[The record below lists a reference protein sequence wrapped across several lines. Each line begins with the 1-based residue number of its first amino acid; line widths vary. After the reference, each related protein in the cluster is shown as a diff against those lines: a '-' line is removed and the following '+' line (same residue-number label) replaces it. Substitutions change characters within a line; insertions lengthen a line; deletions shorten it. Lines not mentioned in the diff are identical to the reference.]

1 MNIWIELIN
10 GPMRP
15 EILQVELLYKEVIVS
30 VLFVIVYAVPIIF
43 GITWLL
49 AALDC
54 LFAKGRDMTESQDQY
69 KTGERC
75 HGLSGSKFS
84 QAAARLSKNDTGV
97 AAGI

>member
-1 MNIWIELIN
+1 MNFWIELIN
-10 GPMRP
+10 GPIRP

-43 GITWLL
+43 GIAWLL

-54 LFAKGRDMTESQDQY
+54 LFAKGRDMTQSQDQH
-69 KTGERC
+69 KTVERC

-84 QAAARLSKNDTGV
+84 QAAARLSQNDTGV

>member
-1 MNIWIELIN
+1 MNIWIELIH

-15 EILQVELLYKEVIVS
+15 EIIQVELLYKEVIVS

-43 GITWLL
+43 GIAWLL
-49 AALDC
+49 AAVDC
-54 LFAKGRDMTESQDQY
+54 IFVEGRDMTHSQDQH

-75 HGLSGSKFS
+75 HGLSRKKLS
-84 QAAARLSKNDTGV
+84 QTAARLSKNNAGV